1 MIKDKTAVSFDGS
14 NEQIAKLRV
23 KCVSSADTNM
33 WFTYTQGILSRHGV
47 RSGFWPLWPNTSYR
61 LSVRSPL
68 ILCSV
73 YFAFIHGITVY
84 CSIKEPFPWLTLDRH
99 LIVYV
104 TPSILRQRLICIQ
117 LTLHRHLGH
126 QSVEICPLSV
136 NQVSFDMF
144 SKCQSKY
151 R

>member
-14 NEQIAKLRV
+14 NEQTAKLRV

-73 YFAFIHGITVY
+73 YFACIHGITVY

-104 TPSILRQRLICIQ
+104 TPTIDTTPTPHLHSTDTRSTSWSSVSRDLSI
-117 LTLHRHLGH
+117 
-126 QSVEICPLSV
+126 E
-136 NQVSFDMF
+136 
-144 SKCQSKY
+144 CQPGII
-151 R
+151 